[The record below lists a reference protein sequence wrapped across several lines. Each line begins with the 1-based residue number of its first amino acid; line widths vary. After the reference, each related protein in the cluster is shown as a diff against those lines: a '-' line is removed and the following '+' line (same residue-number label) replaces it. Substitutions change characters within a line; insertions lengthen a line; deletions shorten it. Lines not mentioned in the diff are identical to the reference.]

1 MARPFLRDAGQ
12 LTVHEVQFLFHPVT
26 DGKHHLFLALPH
38 PHIDLR
44 RISLRGGLNGIV
56 EQVGEHDHKVCLIHG
71 HIPQIGQIKI
81 DHDPFSAGLLVL
93 FAEQGI
99 Q

>member
-12 LTVHEVQFLFHPVT
+12 LAVREIQVLLHPVA
-26 DGKHHLFLALPH
+26 DREHHLVLALPH

-56 EQVGEHDHKVCLIHG
+56 EQVGEHDHKIRLAHG

-81 DHDPFSAGLLVL
+81 DHDPFSAGFLVL

-99 Q
+99 